1 MAGLRLSKNIIK
13 VSTGAVAAAMISGAV
28 PGAMLTVSA
37 AQKQGWLEEDGV
49 KYWYEDGVRQGVKL
63 KKV

>member
-13 VSTGAVAAAMISGAV
+13 VSTGAVAAAMISAAV

-37 AQKQGWLEEDGV
+37 AQKQGWR
-49 KYWYEDGVRQGVKL
+49 EDGVRQGVKL
-63 KKV
+63 KKA